1 MPIEIKE
8 LRVSIQVTEKKIS
21 KEEIE
26 NMIIRYLQSRDL
38 ILKEDVIIQMT
49 KKEQQNN
56 NR

>member
-49 KKEQQNN
+49 KKEQKNN
-56 NR
+56 NK